1 MTLDVAL
8 TIASKRDV
16 ELWPMCVAGSAGWS
30 PDSLRETALDILT
43 EEVLRLQAEL
53 ATAEAELQEHRRI
66 AGELDVLL
74 GSGCNAAQPELVE
87 QLQQHLAIAEAAV
100 GPSALDTLAREVR
113 RLQGEVELQ
122 RGQLSMEER
131 AHVTI
136 LERAEAAE
144 AALATAEVHAKGHS
158 LNVLSLMKFNDQ
170 LKEEIAA
177 LREQVAERE
186 DAAFM
191 AGWNAG
197 KACHTGIAT
206 LTEARAAWQ
215 ARQKGTPT

>member
-1 MTLDVAL
+1 MTNPDLDRAL
-8 TIASKRDV
+8 
-16 ELWPMCVAGSAGWS
+16 
-30 PDSLRETALDILT
+30 
-43 EEVLRLQAEL
+43 VLADEMLGRHYFTGDEHLVTL
-53 ATAEAELQEHRRI
+53 A
-66 AGELDVLL
+66 
-74 GSGCNAAQPELVE
+74 
-87 QLQQHLAIAEAAV
+87 AAV
-100 GPSALDTLAREVR
+100 RLR

-186 DAAFM
+186 DAAFK

-206 LTEARAAWQ
+206 ITEARAVWR

>member
-43 EEVLRLQAEL
+43 TEVLRLQAEL

-113 RLQGEVELQ
+113 RLQGEVDYLTNAGVIECAIRNKSVSDYMDHWEGRTLK
-122 RGQLSMEER
+122 
-131 AHVTI
+131 
-136 LERAEAAE
+136 AE
-144 AALATAEVHAKGHS
+144 AALATAEAER
-158 LNVLSLMKFNDQ
+158 DT
-170 LKEEIAA
+170 
-177 LREQVAERE
+177 LREQMAERE
-186 DAAFM
+186 EAAFM
-191 AGWNAG
+191 AGWIEGNSEVVHG
-197 KACHTGIAT
+197 
-206 LTEARAAWQ
+206 LTWTYSQESQQRDAAFLRWQ
-215 ARQKGTPT
+215 ARQKGTP

>member
-43 EEVLRLQAEL
+43 TEVERLQAEL
-53 ATAEAELQEHRRI
+53 AVCDTS
-66 AGELDVLL
+66 
-74 GSGCNAAQPELVE
+74 GSRSWSWKRAA
-87 QLQQHLAIAEAAV
+87 A
-100 GPSALDTLAREVR
+100 DTKR
-113 RLQGEVELQ
+113 
-122 RGQLSMEER
+122 
-131 AHVTI
+131 
-136 LERAEAAE
+136 
-144 AALATAEVHAKGHS
+144 ALATAEVHAKGHS

-186 DAAFM
+186 EAAFM
-191 AGWNAG
+191 AGWIEGNSEG
-197 KACHTGIAT
+197 VHG
-206 LTEARAAWQ
+206 LTWTWIEGNSEVVHGLTWTYSQESQQRDAAFLRWQ